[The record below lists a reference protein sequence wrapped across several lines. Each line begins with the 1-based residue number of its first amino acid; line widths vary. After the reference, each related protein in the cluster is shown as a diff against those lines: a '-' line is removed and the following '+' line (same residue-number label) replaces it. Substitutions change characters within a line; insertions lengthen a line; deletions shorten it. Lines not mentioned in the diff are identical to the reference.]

1 MTSINLERS
10 VLVAIVWF
18 ALTVVPSARASEP
31 IPERAAANSTLTI
44 KVVGARNANG
54 KIYVALFQ
62 DPTGFPEKGSA
73 ALRRE
78 QADIDRQTLTA
89 QVVFRDVPQGVYAVS
104 VLHDENSNGK
114 LDKNFFGI
122 PQEGYGA
129 SNNPGKKMRAP
140 NFDEAKFSMSS
151 PDQTVQINL
160 VY

>member
-78 QADIDRQTLTA
+78 QADIDRQTLSA

-122 PQEGYGA
+122 PEEGYGA
-129 SNNPGKKMRAP
+129 SNNPGKRMRAP

-151 PDQTVQINL
+151 TDQTLQIKL

>member
-1 MTSINLERS
+1 
-10 VLVAIVWF
+10 
-18 ALTVVPSARASEP
+18 VVPTASSAKRITES
-31 IPERAAANSTLTI
+31 AAAGGTLTI

-62 DPTGFPEKGSA
+62 NPAGFPEKGSA

-78 QADIDRQTLTA
+78 QADIDRQTLSA

-122 PQEGYGA
+122 PEEGYGA

-151 PDQTVQINL
+151 PDQTVEINL